1 MEPGQCSNQS
11 LCCSSAEEGPLV
23 GGCVSSPGVGKAA
36 TYAGSLSL
44 YPAFHVCQ
52 GGAESVLK
60 QRGNCMERK
69 SPYLCVTG
77 VKIIQTLQIPKMG
90 GVGTTKSFEFFRGL
104 LMD

>member
-1 MEPGQCSNQS
+1 M
-11 LCCSSAEEGPLV
+11 
-23 GGCVSSPGVGKAA
+23 SSPGVGKAA
-36 TYAGSLSL
+36 AYAGSLSL